1 MGAVGTVG
9 FGLLPRAGGIIA
21 SALSTTYTP
30 GQLCSAQQ
38 TPLGPSQGAAL
49 ASGSRGVMPN
59 SWLTPFLGRQLPLLP
74 QPCSLSCAL
83 GLTPHPHPHP
93 VLRNC
98 WAHAFLQVRLRLVV
112 CGGWDPR
119 WPQGPAGPLVC
130 TPYMNPTLSGRGQSV
145 NMRDMLPSMAKVKGF
160 HRCS

>member
-9 FGLLPRAGGIIA
+9 FGLLPRAGGIVA

-59 SWLTPFLGRQLPLLP
+59 SWLTPFLGRQLPSFPSHVPSAAPLASHP
-74 QPCSLSCAL
+74 
-83 GLTPHPHPHP
+83 TP
-93 VLRNC
+93 
-98 WAHAFLQVRLRLVV
+98 
-112 CGGWDPR
+112 
-119 WPQGPAGPLVC
+119 
-130 TPYMNPTLSGRGQSV
+130 TPTL
-145 NMRDMLPSMAKVKGF
+145 F
-160 HRCS
+160 